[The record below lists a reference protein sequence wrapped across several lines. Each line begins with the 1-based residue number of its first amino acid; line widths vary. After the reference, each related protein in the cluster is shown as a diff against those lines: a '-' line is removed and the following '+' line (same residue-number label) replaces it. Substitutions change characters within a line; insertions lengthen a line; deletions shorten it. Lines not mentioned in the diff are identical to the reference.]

1 MKSGK
6 MEIFKVLKIIFWI
19 FALLSG
25 YFLYDIL
32 SYSSRSEKFKN
43 RMRLRAKILQK
54 EIIQQRGVIHKIIYE
69 YDINNQKYQ
78 GDNWVNPQLFNEMK
92 VGHVVQILVDK
103 NDFEESRLEDDKNII
118 DKRKIISLTLLIIFG
133 FIAVSFFVT
142 LIIYKN

>member
-1 MKSGK
+1 
-6 MEIFKVLKIIFWI
+6 
-19 FALLSG
+19 
-25 YFLYDIL
+25 
-32 SYSSRSEKFKN
+32 
-43 RMRLRAKILQK
+43 
-54 EIIQQRGVIHKIIYE
+54 
-69 YDINNQKYQ
+69 
-78 GDNWVNPQLFNEMK
+78 MK